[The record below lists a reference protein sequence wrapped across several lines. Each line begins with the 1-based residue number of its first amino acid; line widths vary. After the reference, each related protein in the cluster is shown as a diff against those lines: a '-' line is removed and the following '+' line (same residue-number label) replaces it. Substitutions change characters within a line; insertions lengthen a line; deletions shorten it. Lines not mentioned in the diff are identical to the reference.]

1 MDVTLSEQSVIDAKL
16 AVGRLEPYAGTFDT
30 FVRESS
36 PALARLAFLLTG
48 DRQLGEDLVQTAL
61 AKVLPHWHRVS
72 AGGNPAPYVRAVMV
86 RTAIGWRRR
95 RWTGETPA
103 TAIPEPAPDHD
114 FSAALDTRER
124 LRHALSTLPIRQR
137 AVVVLR
143 FYEDRSEAEV
153 AELLRCSRG
162 TVKSQT
168 AKALAK
174 LRVRLND
181 ELVLPRVEGDQP

>member
-1 MDVTLSEQSVIDAKL
+1 MTVFDRPALIEAAARVD
-16 AVGRLEPYAGTFDT
+16 RLEPYIASFET

-61 AKVLPHWHRVS
+61 SKVLPHWSRIV
-72 AGGNPAPYVRAVMV
+72 AGGDPGPYVRTVMV

-95 RWTGETPA
+95 RWNGEKPA
-103 TAIPEPAPDHD
+103 NTLPEPTAASD

-124 LRHALSTLPIRQR
+124 LRAVLSTLPIRQR

-143 FYEDRSEAEV
+143 FYEDRSETEV
-153 AELLRCSRG
+153 AQLLGCSVG
-162 TVKSQT
+162 TVKSQA
-168 AKALAK
+168 AKALSK
-174 LRVRLND
+174 LRERLED
-181 ELVLPRVEGDQP
+181 DRAAVKPEGENQ